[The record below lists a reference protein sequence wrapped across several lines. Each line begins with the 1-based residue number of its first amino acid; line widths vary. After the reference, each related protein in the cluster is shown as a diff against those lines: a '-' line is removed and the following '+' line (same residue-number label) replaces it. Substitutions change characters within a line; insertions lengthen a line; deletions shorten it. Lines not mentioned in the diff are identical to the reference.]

1 MAIAVQ
7 TCTSASGLETTPQRV
22 KDERCVIKL
31 KAREVSAKGL
41 GVRCR
46 PLSILVG
53 FEVEKK
59 MGLAPNGEVSHA
71 LFAASAQKNW
81 TQWDRR
87 RDADVIRLLP
97 PSSLAVRFRRALA
110 LTSAPSSEFSML
122 IHGIPFS

>member
-1 MAIAVQ
+1 M
-7 TCTSASGLETTPQRV
+7 SGLETTPQRV

-31 KAREVSAKGL
+31 RAREVSAKGL

-71 LFAASAQKNW
+71 LFEASA
-81 TQWDRR
+81 
-87 RDADVIRLLP
+87 
-97 PSSLAVRFRRALA
+97 
-110 LTSAPSSEFSML
+110 
-122 IHGIPFS
+122 